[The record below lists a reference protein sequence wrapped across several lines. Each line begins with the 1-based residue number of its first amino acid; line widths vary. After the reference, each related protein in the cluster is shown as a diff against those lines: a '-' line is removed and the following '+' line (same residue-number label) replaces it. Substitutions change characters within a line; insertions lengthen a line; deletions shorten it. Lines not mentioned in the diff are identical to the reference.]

1 MTQSTSSR
9 NAAKEP
15 VIKNLLPYH
24 AESAKETK
32 NRNANSQHDT
42 DTDEYDD
49 SDDYLIILRRNLMVF
64 SVVR

>member
-32 NRNANSQHDT
+32 TGILLHNMILIL
-42 DTDEYDD
+42 TDEYDE
-49 SDDYLIILRRNLMVF
+49 SDDYLIILRRILLTPT
-64 SVVR
+64 